1 MANIALIITTF
12 LRDSLL
18 YKCLQ
23 SIVDNPIPNIKIL
36 VADQGYNDD
45 EKNITIDYYKS
56 QLDLEYYKL
65 PFDCGAYYAR
75 NFLFKKTKEFGISY
89 CLVMADS
96 IHFCQQ
102 YNFSTFIKFLE
113 QNEKTALIGFE
124 LDGSKCPWEFLMTK
138 TEQHIKF
145 DWATEKIN
153 FENISLTKVDI
164 CRNIYLA
171 KTNVMIDCP
180 QDEELKLGGH
190 ELNFWN
196 LKQRGYDCYWTDT
209 ISFKRFSPRASNE
222 YDSYRKRLSY
232 YLKIAKQ
239 KLDIK
244 GWVKYPEGWNPKKY
258 KK

>member
-1 MANIALIITTF
+1 MDNKIAIIITTF
-12 LRDSLL
+12 LRDNLL

-23 SIVDNPIPNIKIL
+23 SIVDNYTPNLKVL

-56 QLDLEYYKL
+56 QLNLEYYPL

-75 NFLFKKTKEFGISY
+75 NFLFKKAAEFNIPY
-89 CLVMADS
+89 CLVIADS
-96 IHFCQQ
+96 IHFIQQ
-102 YNFSTFIKFLE
+102 YNFTPIINFMN
-113 QNEKTALIGFE
+113 QNEKTALVGFE
-124 LDGSKCPWEFLMTK
+124 LAGSKCSWKFLMEK

-153 FENISLTKVDI
+153 YENISLTKVDI

-171 KTNVMIDCP
+171 KTNALIDCP

-196 LKQRGYDCYWTDT
+196 LKQKGYKCYWTDT
-209 ISFKRFSPRASNE
+209 LTFKRVSPRASNE
-222 YDSYRKRLSY
+222 YDSYKKRLSY
-232 YLKIAKQ
+232 YLKIAKL
-239 KLDIK
+239 KLGIS
-244 GWVKYPEGWNPKKY
+244 GQVKYPNGWGPKK
-258 KK
+258 